1 MGVSVYSGTTL
12 STRKIK
18 THYDVAKTEGSLL
31 MRIIIDEQETDAKEL
46 AKVVHRVF
54 ASGKGYVVPSQ

>member
-46 AKVVHRVF
+46 AKLGHRVF
-54 ASGKGYVVPSQ
+54 ASGKGHVVLGQ